1 MLFTVWGVPTYG
13 VVHLAA
19 LWLYL
24 VLALV
29 LFRRAR
35 LPWAHVA
42 ALTGIYGLC
51 NFLFAKVLFDVV
63 KGDGLRPLGDYFTAK
78 PYLEGGLWGWL
89 VVFLPCVLVY
99 PFVVGLRDRVA
110 YFRCVALLLPP
121 VLAVQ
126 KLACFA
132 AGCCG
137 GCSTSVPWAVTF
149 PEGPLVRTPGV
160 PVHPLQLY
168 DAALA
173 VLILVVL
180 VVVDRR
186 GGEAA
191 RPFLFP
197 LFVILYG
204 LSRFASEFLRQRA
217 PGEED
222 LLLLSQKL
230 EGLVAVAGVLFLL
243 FGWRAW
249 RGLLRAGGTAAGP
262 P

>member
-1 MLFTVWGVPTYG
+1 
-13 VVHLAA
+13 
-19 LWLYL
+19 
-24 VLALV
+24 
-29 LFRRAR
+29 
-35 LPWAHVA
+35 
-42 ALTGIYGLC
+42 
-51 NFLFAKVLFDVV
+51 
-63 KGDGLRPLGDYFTAK
+63 
-78 PYLEGGLWGWL
+78 
-89 VVFLPCVLVY
+89 
-99 PFVVGLRDRVA
+99 LRDRVA

-137 GCSTSVPWAVTF
+137 GCPASVPWAVTF
-149 PEGPLVRTPGV
+149 PADSLTQTPGV

-168 DAALA
+168 DAGLA

-217 PGEED
+217 PGEEGF
-222 LLLLSQKL
+222 LLLSQEL
-230 EGLVAVAGVLFLL
+230 EGLAVVAVLVGLL
-243 FGWRAW
+243 FGWRLW
-249 RGLLRAGGTAAGP
+249 VRLLSGGGTSAARP
-262 P
+262 A